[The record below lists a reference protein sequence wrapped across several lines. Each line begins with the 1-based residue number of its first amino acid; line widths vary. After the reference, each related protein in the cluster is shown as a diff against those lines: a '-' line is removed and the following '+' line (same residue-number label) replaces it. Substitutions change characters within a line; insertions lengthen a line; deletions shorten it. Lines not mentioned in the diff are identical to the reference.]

1 MLSAIQKCFGS
12 CSRDWLGEGDGK
24 QRQKVSSSILA
35 SPLLKSCGI
44 TAADVDA
51 NLDDYMDVSNHMCA
65 NLGINTSRMSEAEA
79 ARIYQYYLPVYVWC
93 ETQRKEH
100 VRRRGAGKRTPL
112 VLGISAPQGC
122 GKTTLVTALET
133 LFAHRAVTCGTV
145 SIDDFY
151 LTFADQTALAE
162 ANPDNSLLQ
171 VQTRCPA

>member
-1 MLSAIQKCFGS
+1 MSLSDRRHLSSNRILYRIKCKIRAMLSAIQRCFGS

-65 NLGINTSRMSEAEA
+65 NLGINMSRMSEAEA

-100 VRRRGAGKRTPL
+100 VRRL
-112 VLGISAPQGC
+112 
-122 GKTTLVTALET
+122 
-133 LFAHRAVTCGTV
+133 
-145 SIDDFY
+145 
-151 LTFADQTALAE
+151 
-162 ANPDNSLLQ
+162 SLIHI
-171 VQTRCPA
+171 